1 MSNEAEEAFKLGKQE
16 FRSGNVHEALQ
27 LWYHASELGN
37 PDAMYELG
45 RIAYQVG
52 EIADASSFWRRAA

>member
-1 MSNEAEEAFKLGKQE
+1 MSNEAEDAYKLGMKE
-16 FRSGNVHEALQ
+16 FKSGNVHEALQ

-45 RIAYQVG
+45 LQTTCQRIAT
-52 EIADASSFWRRAA
+52 SFPCLLP